1 MTASRFAAL
10 KAAFSN
16 RNYAIYTAGNVLSLI
31 GFWMQRIAVSWL
43 TWELSHSE
51 FWVGLVAFAEIVPL
65 ILVGPLFGVWAD
77 RFDRRR
83 LAILLQSLMGVQAA
97 ILFLALQSG
106 NLTVQWLFF
115 LTVIE
120 GVIQAAYQPVR
131 LAQIPSLVRKSDL
144 VAAAAFTAVTFNV
157 ARFVGPAI
165 GGVVIKLSSP
175 DWAILFNAITY
186 ICIISAWIFI
196 DTGPRE
202 TRPAQTSSVMGE
214 MYEGLT
220 YILQRPPLAAMFML
234 LTLMGVLARPLTYM
248 LSAFVGAIYQA
259 GPETLA
265 LFTSAVGAGAVFS
278 GLKLSM
284 DGGTKGLVRGI
295 LFNAL
300 FSLLSMI
307 GFAVTENVIVASV
320 LIFIFGYTI
329 TICTVS
335 GQTLV
340 QAAVDDH
347 MRGRVLSLWVA
358 FTRGA
363 PALGVLVLGWLAQ
376 SWGLQWP
383 FALAGALCLAGLIW
397 LARQRRPMR
406 QYFENEVT
414 E

>member
-10 KAAFSN
+10 RATFSN
-16 RNYAIYTAGNVLSLI
+16 RNYTIYTAGNVLSLI
-31 GFWMQRIAVSWL
+31 GFWMQRLAVAWL

-51 FWVGLVAFAEIVPL
+51 FWVGAVAFAEIVPL
-65 ILVGPLFGVWAD
+65 ILIGPLFGVWAD

-83 LAILLQSLMGVQAA
+83 LAIVLQSMMLIQGFA
-97 ILFLALQSG
+97 LFAALQM
-106 NLTVQWLFF
+106 NLLTVGWLFT
-115 LTVIE
+115 LTMIE
-120 GVIQAAYQPVR
+120 GSIHAAYQPVR
-131 LAQIPSLVRKSDL
+131 LALIPNLVRKSDL

-165 GGVVIKLSSP
+165 GGVVIELFGAS
-175 DWAILFNAITY
+175 WAILFNAVSY
-186 ICIISAWIFI
+186 LFIISAWFFI
-196 DTGPRE
+196 EMAPRE
-202 TRPAQTSSVMGE
+202 RKAEQAASVFGDMR
-214 MYEGLT
+214 EGLV

-248 LSAFVGAIYQA
+248 LSAFVGAVYEA

-300 FSLLSMI
+300 FSLVSMI
-307 GFAVTENVIVASV
+307 GFSITDNAIVAAI
-320 LIFIFGYTI
+320 LIFVFGYTI

-340 QAAVDDH
+340 QTAVDDH

-376 SWGLQWP
+376 QWGLQWP

-397 LARQRRPMR
+397 LARLRRPMR
-406 QYFENEVT
+406 GYFEKEVT

>member
-1 MTASRFAAL
+1 VTASRFAAL
-10 KAAFSN
+10 RATFSN
-16 RNYAIYTAGNVLSLI
+16 RNYTIYTAGNVLSLI
-31 GFWMQRIAVSWL
+31 GFWMQRLAVAWL
-43 TWELSHSE
+43 TWKLSHSE
-51 FWVGLVAFAEIVPL
+51 FWVGAVAFAEIVPL
-65 ILVGPLFGVWAD
+65 IVIGPLFGVWAD
-77 RFDRRR
+77 RFDRRK
-83 LAILLQSLMGVQAA
+83 LAIVLQSMMLVQGFA
-97 ILFLALQSG
+97 LFAALQMDL
-106 NLTVQWLFF
+106 LTVGLLFT
-115 LTVIE
+115 LTMIE
-120 GVIQAAYQPVR
+120 GSIHAAYQPVR
-131 LAQIPSLVRKSDL
+131 LALIPNLVRKSDL

-165 GGVVIKLSSP
+165 GGVVIEFLGPS
-175 DWAILFNAITY
+175 WAILFNAVSY
-186 ICIISAWIFI
+186 LFIISAWFFI
-196 DTGPRE
+196 ELAPRE
-202 TRPAQTSSVMGE
+202 RKAEQAASVFGDMR
-214 MYEGLT
+214 EGLV
-220 YILQRPPLAAMFML
+220 YVLQRPPLAAMFML

-248 LSAFVGAIYQA
+248 LSAFVGAVYEA

-284 DGGTKGLVRGI
+284 DGGTRGLVRGI

-300 FSLLSMI
+300 FSLVSMI
-307 GFAVTENVIVASV
+307 GFSITDNAIVAAF
-320 LIFIFGYTI
+320 LIFVFGYTI

-340 QAAVDDH
+340 QTAVDDY

-376 SWGLQWP
+376 QWGLQWP

-397 LARQRRPMR
+397 LARLRRPMR
-406 QYFENEVT
+406 GYFEREVT